1 MLRGRSVA
9 IVVSAYPK
17 SHFAHYH
24 LNLQWQFHFP
34 FYSFLPWSFVFAP
47 ITHPVQYINPINDAA
62 LGLSRINA
70 EFTAFSSTNRGVWVE
85 LVLHLAEKL
94 HPAYLLQSRR
104 FIGMCSEV
112 ARGPN
117 KVDDDLKRGR

>member
-24 LNLQWQFHFP
+24 LNLPWQFHFP
-34 FYSFLPWSFVFAP
+34 FYSFLPWLFVFAP

-62 LGLSRINA
+62 LELYRINA

-85 LVLHLAEKL
+85 RVLHLPEKL
-94 HPAYLLQSRR
+94 HFAYLLQSGR
-104 FIGMCSEV
+104 FLGMCSEV
-112 ARGPN
+112 ARGRN

>member
-17 SHFAHYH
+17 FHFAHYH
-24 LNLQWQFHFP
+24 LNLQWQFHFH

-62 LGLSRINA
+62 LGLSRI
-70 EFTAFSSTNRGVWVE
+70 TAFSSTNRGVWVE

-94 HPAYLLQSRR
+94 HPAYPLESRR
-104 FIGMCSEV
+104 SLGRCSKVE
-112 ARGPN
+112 RGRN

>member
-34 FYSFLPWSFVFAP
+34 FYSFLPWLFVFAL
-47 ITHPVQYINPINDAA
+47 ITHRVQYTNPINDAA